1 MRSILAPTGNLCH
14 FSYKDIVHQIVFD
27 FLLRNSASIVSK
39 MCDFFAREA
48 SFLFGQELD
57 KMTKG
62 KAVLHVFDL

>member
-14 FSYKDIVHQIVFD
+14 FSYKDIVHRIVFD

-48 SFLFGQELD
+48 SFLFWARVGQD
-57 KMTKG
+57 DKG
-62 KAVLHVFDL
+62 KSGFTCL